1 MMKGGS
7 GARKR
12 LLRGGADGVAG
23 DIDGLL
29 LKEDE
34 GPSQEGMED
43 DPNETNADMSKVRY
57 HICMCRDSSC
67 FFTVHCASNLFELR
81 TWNCLCTIACCLL
94 ILIYQ

>member
-57 HICMCRDSSC
+57 HICMCRDASC
-67 FFTVHCASNLFELR
+67 FFTVHCASNFELG
-81 TWNCLCTIACCLL
+81 TVCVLLLVACCLL